1 MLQGWLAPVICAEL
15 PQSEDRKSSIDSI
28 MTTTRT
34 CVFHVLLIF
43 TVLFLTGCGGVGTSS
58 GGSTVVSYT
67 ISDDGSSVTC
77 PGADGRAD
85 SAAAVVCSWTCGT
98 WKGRTGI
105 VFLTFTKS
113 PSFHLSSDQVTG
125 RDC

>member
-58 GGSTVVSYT
+58 GGSTEGARGKSYGDHKS
-67 ISDDGSSVTC
+67 IVRVT
-77 PGADGRAD
+77 
-85 SAAAVVCSWTCGT
+85 
-98 WKGRTGI
+98 
-105 VFLTFTKS
+105 
-113 PSFHLSSDQVTG
+113 
-125 RDC
+125 